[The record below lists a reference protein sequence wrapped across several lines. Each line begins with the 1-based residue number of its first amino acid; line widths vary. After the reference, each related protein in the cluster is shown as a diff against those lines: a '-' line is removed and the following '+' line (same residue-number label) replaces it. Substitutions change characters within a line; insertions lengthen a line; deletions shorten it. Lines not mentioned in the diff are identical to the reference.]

1 MRPLELELAGF
12 TCFRTPTTVDF
23 RELDLF
29 AITGPTGSGKSSLLD
44 AMIYAL
50 YGRAPRL
57 RREINQLVSRGL
69 DRMKVRLDFQVGK
82 AVYRVVRSS
91 VLAGGGLKTQT
102 VLEEQ
107 SGTDFRSVAG
117 KSGEVE
123 AAITE
128 AIGLDYDSFI
138 RSVVLPQGEFD
149 LFLNGEPRERQKI
162 LHHLLKLGIY
172 GDMQRLAHDRGVR
185 QRAAAEAAAARL
197 EELAHA
203 TPETLAARQAE
214 VARLSDMLAAHA
226 AREESLAR
234 AEEIAQALKAL
245 LGEARQA
252 EAGAERLT
260 AAIAKDADEL
270 RAIAAAEEKRAGAIA
285 AIEAALRTLAH
296 DEERH
301 LALEKAEGD
310 AEQWRRIAAA
320 SNAARTA
327 AAVAAKQ
334 KAELAKLE
342 AAAAARAKAAEKART
357 AQVALRDAA
366 RKHAE
371 ELGERWGSHARIVE
385 HLGMENALRKARA
398 ARVAREEAMVARGTL
413 IARHAAE
420 LAQAQDA
427 ATVARTEAASA
438 EEALALLRR
447 QHAAHE
453 LRTHLV
459 AGEPCPVCEQAIA
472 APPRGKRG
480 AAVTGITAAERA
492 LREHRKRAEEAAA
505 RATRLEAEHAS
516 EVKRRDELGR
526 EADALRTEEAAE
538 LKALARY
545 LAPAFPQATPDPDL
559 IRAALTTAEAEVE
572 KNQRAL
578 TAAEGAVAAAEREA
592 GQAEREREALAR
604 ELATLEARRA
614 DEERAEAERA
624 AATLA
629 IEDRLRALCGA
640 AADPVAAFLKALDAA
655 RAAKREADARVA
667 ERAAIETAGARARE
681 QAIAIE
687 AAKHEKEAQRSG
699 HLAAA
704 DQARESAAQ
713 KRRALAR
720 DAEHLDLVL
729 AESATGEREL
739 AAVTEAQTALA
750 RAHRELAA
758 ARAVAERAVAEIAT
772 QIEERAALAARA
784 ARAAGTARLH
794 FVLDQ
799 DLQRDGFPAY
809 LLEEA
814 LARLATDANRHLR
827 NFAHPGFSLAVDG
840 QDFAVIDHANADE
853 RRSVRT
859 LSGGESFIAAL
870 SLAMAFAESLAALAG
885 PNDAAAVL
893 DSLFLDEGFGT
904 LDTENLDAVAGALEA
919 LYGRERMVGVITHLP
934 ELAQRLPA
942 RIVVAKRG
950 NASEVRIDSG

>member
-1 MRPLELELAGF
+1 MRPLELELSGF
-12 TCFRTPTTVDF
+12 TCFRTPTTVNF

-29 AITGPTGSGKSSLLD
+29 AITGATGSGKSSLLD

-57 RREINQLVSRGL
+57 RREINQLLSRGL

-91 VLAGGGLKTQT
+91 VMAGGNLRTQT

-117 KSGEVE
+117 RAGDVE

-172 GDMQRLAHDRGVR
+172 GDMQRLAHERGVR
-185 QRAAAEAAAARL
+185 ERAAAEAAGARL
-197 EELAHA
+197 EELAGA
-203 TPETLAARQAE
+203 TPEARTARQAE
-214 VARLSDMLAAHA
+214 VARLGQELAALA

-234 AEEIAQALKAL
+234 AETLAQAHAAL
-245 LGEARQA
+245 LTEARQA

-260 AAIAKDADEL
+260 QAIAKEGERL
-270 RAIAAAEEKRAGAIA
+270 RAIAAAEEKR
-285 AIEAALRTLAH
+285 EAALAAVESALKALAY
-296 DEERH
+296 DETRH
-301 LALEKAEGD
+301 LALERAEAIAD
-310 AEQWRRIAAA
+310 EWRRITQA
-320 SNAARTA
+320 SAAARTA
-327 AAVAAKQ
+327 AAAAVKRQ
-334 KAELAKLE
+334 AELAKHE
-342 AAAAARAKAAEKART
+342 AGAAARAQAAEKVRV
-357 AQVALRDAA
+357 AQVTLKEVA

-371 ELGERWGSHARIVE
+371 ELAERWGSHARIVE
-385 HLGMENALRKARA
+385 HLGIEQAFRKALT
-398 ARVAREEAMVARGTL
+398 ARLAREAAMAAQETA
-413 IARHAAE
+413 IARRATE
-420 LAQAQDA
+420 LAGAKDT
-427 ATVARTEAASA
+427 ATIARTEAASA
-438 EEALALLRR
+438 EEALDVLRR
-447 QHAAHE
+447 QHAAHA
-453 LRTHLV
+453 LRAHLV
-459 AGEPCPVCEQAIA
+459 PGEPCPVCEQAIA
-472 APPRGKRG
+472 VAPHAKRG
-480 AAVTGITAAERA
+480 AAVTGIAAAERA
-492 LREHRKRAEEAAA
+492 LRDHRKRAEEAAA
-505 RATRLEAEHAS
+505 RATRLEAEHAA
-516 EVKRRDELGR
+516 EAKRRDELGR
-526 EADALRTEEAAE
+526 EVDALRSEEATDLA
-538 LKALARY
+538 KLARY
-545 LAPAFPQATPDPDL
+545 LGPAFPKATPDPDP
-559 IRAALTTAEAEVE
+559 IRAALAAAESEVE
-572 KNQRAL
+572 KNHRAL
-578 TAAEGAVAAAEREA
+578 TAAEGAVVAAEREA
-592 GQAEREREALAR
+592 QEAEREREALAR
-604 ELATLEARRA
+604 ELASLEARRA
-614 DEERAEAERA
+614 DEERAEAERT
-624 AATLA
+624 ATAGA
-629 IEDRLRALCGA
+629 IEARLRALAGPAPDVIAAFGA
-640 AADPVAAFLKALDAA
+640 ALTRA
-655 RAAKREADARVA
+655 RAAKRETDARAA
-667 ERAAIETAGARARE
+667 ERAAIETAGARERE
-681 QAIAIE
+681 QAIAI
-687 AAKHEKEAQRSG
+687 AAAQREKEAQRNG
-699 HLAAA
+699 LLAAA
-704 DQARESAAQ
+704 DEARAVAAAKRRTLAADAERLGLALPESAG
-713 KRRALAR
+713 
-720 DAEHLDLVL
+720 
-729 AESATGEREL
+729 GEREL
-739 AAVTEAQTALA
+739 GAIVEGRSALA
-750 RAHRELAA
+750 KARLELAA
-758 ARAVAERAVAEIAT
+758 ARAVAERTVVEIEA
-772 QIEERAALAARA
+772 QIEERGALASRA

-814 LARLATDANRHLR
+814 LDRLAADANRHLR